1 MPYIQEISFL
11 EYPALESEKRHG
23 EKRQAKENS
32 TFGEFSTI
40 GMEITPH
47 LRLVI
52 ALFLKTRRHLD

>member
-23 EKRQAKENS
+23 EKRQARKIRR
-32 TFGEFSTI
+32 FGEFSTI

-47 LRLVI
+47 LQQVI
-52 ALFLKTRRHLD
+52 ALFWNNMSK